1 LLKYILLFPVVLIL
15 VVGVFNVFQKSMGAS
30 SIDGLMAHFQKEGL
44 TVVETQP
51 TTDPKEKA
59 YIESVEKAFAPF
71 AKGKPYFTKRSKII
85 NSVRVDIYRYDD
97 PKKAKEE
104 HERSVEHQNREIVL
118 VEALGQTYKQRVTYL
133 LHGNFRLR
141 IPHFTVR
148 LEGNTIYPVPIQID
162 EQNLAKIEK
171 ALESF

>member
-1 LLKYILLFPVVLIL
+1 
-15 VVGVFNVFQKSMGAS
+15 MGAS

-44 TVVETQP
+44 TMVETQP
-51 TTDPKEKA
+51 TTDPNEKA
-59 YIESVEKAFAPF
+59 YIESVKKAFEPY
-71 AKGKPYFTKRSKII
+71 AKGKPYFTRTSKII

-104 HERSVEHQNREIVL
+104 YEREVERQNREIAQ
-118 VEALGQTYKQRVTYL
+118 VEEQGQTYKQRETYL
-133 LHGNFRLR
+133 LHGNFRLN
-141 IPHFTVR
+141 IPYYTVR